1 MKERNNIEM
10 KKTFET
16 PEMEI
21 RNFTIE
27 DIVTTS
33 NGGGAT
39 DLPDEEL

>member
-1 MKERNNIEM
+1 M

-33 NGGGAT
+33 NGGGGEIV
-39 DLPDEEL
+39 LPEDDV